1 VTRDLYLI
9 NSGQTPIIVRGIG
22 KDDPNGAVIQG
33 DMLDSI
39 VGRQLPPPAS
49 PPLSAPIRPRF
60 RPAAGRVTARGAGD
74 GGCSRGNRLTKRRV
88 MVRLDQRGALPGA
101 ESPGLDGLGGWTSK

>member
-9 NSGQTPIIVRGIG
+9 TSGQMPIIVRGIG

-39 VGRQLPPPAS
+39 VGRQLPPRGVTPAFG
-49 PPLSAPIRPRF
+49 AD
-60 RPAAGRVTARGAGD
+60 PAAIQAGCWARHRAR
-74 GGCSRGNRLTKRRV
+74 CR
-88 MVRLDQRGALPGA
+88 
-101 ESPGLDGLGGWTSK
+101 